1 MRSEGFSLYFGGLG
15 VEACSLDAAF
25 AFASVRGTT
34 AVESLLPCLYGE
46 CGSCAVRIF
55 DRQSFRDIGH
65 NGPKKTTPPLL
76 FPTSVPFLTHVNF
89 SRVFLRFYHSQGI
102 RTNIHPETKSA
113 KSFFHEPFLFSAMFV
128 CKFPGKKTWRPVAAT
143 LAQTSHPKNTHRG
156 NFAVQR
162 LGKRKAPCQMWLS
175 QKCLTVRPWAVF

>member
-1 MRSEGFSLYFGGLG
+1 MFARRCFCVRKRSRHDRGGVVIAVPVWGVWELRGSYFRP
-15 VEACSLDAAF
+15 AAIQGYW
-25 AFASVRGTT
+25 SQRP
-34 AVESLLPCLYGE
+34 E
-46 CGSCAVRIF
+46 
-55 DRQSFRDIGH
+55 
-65 NGPKKTTPPLL
+65 KTTPPLL